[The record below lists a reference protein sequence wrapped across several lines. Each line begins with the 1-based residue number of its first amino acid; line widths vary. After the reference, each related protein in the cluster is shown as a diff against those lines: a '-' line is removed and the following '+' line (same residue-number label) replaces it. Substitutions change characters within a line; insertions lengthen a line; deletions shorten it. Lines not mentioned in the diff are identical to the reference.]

1 MTVQASIDV
10 HPKHSM
16 KTIQIFLHTIHGLT
30 GEDSPG
36 RLCLKKVLAQQSFSL
51 SLKVQ
56 GDEGEEEEAKA
67 WLHNFGEETGRNT

>member
-10 HPKHSM
+10 HPKRSM

-51 SLKVQ
+51 ES
-56 GDEGEEEEAKA
+56 EGA
-67 WLHNFGEETGRNT
+67 GG